1 MNKFIRCIL
10 ISLLWLNLP
19 SAKAAPIDSSHL
31 RISLIT
37 CGPGDE
43 EVWQV
48 FGHTAV
54 RILDS
59 SKGTDIVYNYGTFNG
74 FDENFEINF
83 MRGKLLYYLSEY
95 PFVEFLP
102 EYEATQRSVVEQ
114 VLVIDGEK
122 KQKIASFLE
131 WNARPQNRSYKYDF
145 FFDNCATR
153 IRDILPESL
162 GEGFAYGPTQKRGHE
177 RSFRTII
184 NKYFETTQWVR
195 FGVNILLGSKTDKIM
210 TNSDIMFLPDFLFK
224 GTATATYHNA
234 PIAEAPVT
242 LLRGGRLKVPPI
254 NIPVICLTMLA
265 LLVVCCY
272 TFKPMEK
279 VGNILGKFV
288 LTLSGILGI
297 LILVM
302 WLATNHQAC
311 QNNFNILW
319 ALPTNLM
326 VVFGKAKG
334 KGRYSLIALL
344 LIGVVYILHFIG
356 IQQILLAEMTPVL
369 LLLAYIHYN
378 NYQQSKVPATP
389 HAQS

>member
-1 MNKFIRCIL
+1 MRCLWTIL
-10 ISLLWLNLP
+10 FCLCLKNGQAS
-19 SAKAAPIDSSHL
+19 PIDSSHM

-37 CGPGDE
+37 CGPGSD

-59 SKGTDIVYNYGTFNG
+59 SKGTDMVYNYGTFNG

-95 PFVEFLP
+95 PFIEFLP
-102 EYEATQRSVVEQ
+102 EYQATGRSVIEQ
-114 VLVIDGEK
+114 VLLIDGEK

-162 GEGFAYGPTQKRGHE
+162 GEGFVYGPTQKTGHE
-177 RSFRTII
+177 KSFRTII

-224 GTATATYHNA
+224 GTATATYHQT
-234 PIAEAPVT
+234 PIAEAPVY
-242 LLRGGRLKVPPI
+242 LLRGKRLAEPPI

-272 TFKPMEK
+272 SFQPMERL
-279 VGNILGKFV
+279 GYILGKLV
-288 LTLSGILGI
+288 LTISGILGI
-297 LILVM
+297 LILIM

-326 VVFGKAKG
+326 VVWGKAKG
-334 KGRYSLIALL
+334 KGRYSLIAIL
-344 LIGVVYILHFIG
+344 LIGVVYLLHFMG
-356 IQQILLAEMTPVL
+356 IQQILLAELTPVL
-369 LLLAYIHYN
+369 LLLAYIHYI
-378 NYQQSKVPATP
+378 NYQKSKVPSTS
-389 HAQS
+389 HA